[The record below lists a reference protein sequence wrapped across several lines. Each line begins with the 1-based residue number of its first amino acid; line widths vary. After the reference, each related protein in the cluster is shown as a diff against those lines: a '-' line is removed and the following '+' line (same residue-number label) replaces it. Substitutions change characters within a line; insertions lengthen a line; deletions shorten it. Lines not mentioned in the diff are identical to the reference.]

1 MNDRVL
7 ECPRSGKRIAEKRQ
21 GLYEGLRRSGVEML
35 ILDEAER
42 LSLRVLSEIR
52 DISDLL
58 GLSVVLVGTE
68 KLNRLL
74 SRDEQVHYR
83 FLATYRMEIP

>member
-1 MNDRVL
+1 
-7 ECPRSGKRIAEKRQ
+7 
-21 GLYEGLRRSGVEML
+21 ML

-42 LSLRVLSEIR
+42 LSLKVLSEIR

-58 GLSVVLVGTE
+58 GISVVLVGTE

-74 SRDEQVHYR
+74 IRDEQVHYR
-83 FLATYRMEIP
+83 FLATYRMEKP